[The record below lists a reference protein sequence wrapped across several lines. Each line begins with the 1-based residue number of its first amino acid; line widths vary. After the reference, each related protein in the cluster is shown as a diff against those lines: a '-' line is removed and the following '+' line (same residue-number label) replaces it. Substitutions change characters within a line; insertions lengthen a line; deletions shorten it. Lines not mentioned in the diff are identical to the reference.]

1 MINIFIIYSS
11 LNTII
16 FMKSFG
22 KGLFWIGFI
31 ILMGVV
37 IAYMI
42 TMFTGVVAFASWVT
56 ALTFCG
62 LILIGGLFMLI
73 ERGSE
78 RRGEIKISEVRP
90 IKEPNDISNVN
101 NNTSPDSTTIH

>member
-1 MINIFIIYSS
+1 
-11 LNTII
+11 
-16 FMKSFG
+16 MKSFG

-42 TMFTGVVAFASWVT
+42 TMFAGVVAFASWVT

-62 LILIGGLFMLI
+62 LILLGGLFMLI
-73 ERGSE
+73 GRTYERH
-78 RRGEIKISEVRP
+78 GEMKHFIADEKKAMNQSHTP
-90 IKEPNDISNVN
+90 P
-101 NNTSPDSTTIH
+101 TTTPQA